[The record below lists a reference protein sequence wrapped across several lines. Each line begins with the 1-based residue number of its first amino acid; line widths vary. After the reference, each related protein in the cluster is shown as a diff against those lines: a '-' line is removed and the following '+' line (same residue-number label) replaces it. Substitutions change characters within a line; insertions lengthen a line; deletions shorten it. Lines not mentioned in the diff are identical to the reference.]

1 MLIRVGNVN
10 ATHFGSQRI
19 PFNFCPKNMRAVDLK
34 SSRGLGVSQDTIA
47 LIDEA
52 AVFGVFDDIDGCRF

>member
-1 MLIRVGNVN
+1 MLIRVGNGN

-19 PFNFCPKNMRAVDLK
+19 PFKFCPKNVRAVDLR

-52 AVFGVFDDIDGCRF
+52 AVFGVFDNIDGSRF